1 MRPHER
7 ERERERK
14 RALKFERQSV
24 LNDEVVNSPQM
35 FLKLASI
42 RRYKDRK
49 LFPINDECM
58 RARERGV
65 QSSYIYIYIYTCTK

>member
-7 ERERERK
+7 EREK
-14 RALKFERQSV
+14 GRAFNFYFFGWKRQSV

-42 RRYKDRK
+42 RRYKVRQ
-49 LFPINDECM
+49 LFPINDEK
-58 RARERGV
+58 ERKG
-65 QSSYIYIYIYTCTK
+65 Y